1 MDVYFS
7 FLFLMKWQIGV
18 DVMMMLKNGDLF
30 QGDKNLT
37 LKRVN
42 AAMTARKRCKSEWG
56 KNYWDSVIAYLLRK
70 ANRLN

>member
-1 MDVYFS
+1 
-7 FLFLMKWQIGV
+7 
-18 DVMMMLKNGDLF
+18 MMMLKNGDLF